1 MCLHLQSSPQQPPSC
16 PEGRH
21 QSPSSTGKGTR
32 REIRCLSSALLP
44 QVQALDV
51 GGRSRALLTLG
62 SPPQAPPPP
71 RQAKGQLQRAGAR
84 GTLQGK
90 GLGGRQA
97 RRLPAGGVGLSL
109 LAAHGGALS
118 SESSL
123 SALPRGTTVVARAR
137 GDSPGPSPSC
147 PGWGRKGKE
156 GGGGLG
162 LALGLGDRSR
172 ASS

>member
-1 MCLHLQSSPQQPPSC
+1 MCLHRLSSPQQPPSS

-71 RQAKGQLQRAGAR
+71 GQAKGQLQRAGAR
-84 GTLQGK
+84 GTLQEK
-90 GLGGRQA
+90 GLEGRQA
-97 RRLPAGGVGLSL
+97 RQLPAGGVGLSL
-109 LAAHGGALS
+109 LTAHGGALS

-123 SALPRGTTVVARAR
+123 PAFPEDHGGPCPRGLSGTLPILPWVGAQRQ
-137 GDSPGPSPSC
+137 G
-147 PGWGRKGKE
+147 GWGRAGP
-156 GGGGLG
+156 GSGAGRQITSL
-162 LALGLGDRSR
+162 
-172 ASS
+172 